1 MPRPQKKADPERQLM
16 IKTKACQRLIKESA
30 YYEEEVKENETKL
43 QVMKEENRDP
53 YDIKKFEEVVDE
65 SRMMVPDSRARMRR
79 ALEDLEQYLQ
89 SDEVKEGVNEEGGWC
104 NAAKGFDLGTKGR
117 VAASDDVAE
126 TNLDD
131 LAEGEAF

>member
-1 MPRPQKKADPERQLM
+1 
-16 IKTKACQRLIKESA
+16 
-30 YYEEEVKENETKL
+30 
-43 QVMKEENRDP
+43 MKEENRDP

-104 NAAKGFDLGTKGR
+104 NAARTLLKEQGFDLGTKGR